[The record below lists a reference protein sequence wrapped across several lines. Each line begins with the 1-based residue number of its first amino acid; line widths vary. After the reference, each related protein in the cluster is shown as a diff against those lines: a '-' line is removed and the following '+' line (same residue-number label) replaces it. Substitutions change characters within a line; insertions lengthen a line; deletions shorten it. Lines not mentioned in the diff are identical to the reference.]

1 MSLTSLDLSSISF
14 MLVAFPLLLLLC
26 SLFVGILLLLLLNFH
41 QTLCMCL
48 VPFVTHFRPAALS
61 QGGEYG

>member
-1 MSLTSLDLSSISF
+1 MSLTSLDLSSISS

-26 SLFVGILLLLLLNFH
+26 SLFVGILLLLLNFH
-41 QTLCMCL
+41 QTLCMYL